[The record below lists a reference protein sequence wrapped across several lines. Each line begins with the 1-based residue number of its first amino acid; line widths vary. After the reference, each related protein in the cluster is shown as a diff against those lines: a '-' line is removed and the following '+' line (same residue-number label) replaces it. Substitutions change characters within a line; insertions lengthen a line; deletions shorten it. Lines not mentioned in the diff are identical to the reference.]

1 MSDEADCIDVQP
13 EHTGNLLTRRELGI
27 YQLGHHQPPRSSI
40 VIAPLE
46 QRHRS
51 QKDGLTAALR
61 IFEQPQPATK
71 EDARC
76 RYVVQPWPLIQSL
89 PGGRV
94 TLSTLPAN
102 ALLVNTNTPKTLN
115 LDIEVNVQSSEFTG
129 RCPLRRDSLVVTGSA
144 GKRD

>member
-1 MSDEADCIDVQP
+1 MLLQLALRRTLGQSVLHGASKLGDYSCRYFERSMRTPFAPNAGRDTLCRHVLRNPANGVDVQP
-13 EHTGNLLTRRELGI
+13 EHTGHFHSRRELGI

-51 QKDGLTAALR
+51 QKDSVTAALR

-76 RYVVQPWPLIQSL
+76 RYVVQPWLLI
-89 PGGRV
+89 
-94 TLSTLPAN
+94 
-102 ALLVNTNTPKTLN
+102 
-115 LDIEVNVQSSEFTG
+115 
-129 RCPLRRDSLVVTGSA
+129 
-144 GKRD
+144 